1 MPNQRLNCKWP
12 GCNCLEDKEWMRAQP
27 CRWIYVIE
35 IDASIKDDLP
45 RWNNL
50 KKQNTDFANEED
62 VKGYRYVGET
72 VCVPENRL
80 TQHQKHVK
88 KKHAKCWKHMNILLE
103 HKKLTKDPNL
113 AGTLSDQAKEREK
126 DRANELREEGYW
138 VWSK

>member
-1 MPNQRLNCKWP
+1 
-12 GCNCLEDKEWMRAQP
+12 MRAQP